1 MDAMDDPEPKAALV
15 ALVAQP
21 CTNTVA
27 DAPLR
32 AELEGLRMRE
42 QMARAEEHGL
52 DREAL
57 LGARESERPKAS
69 VVELLLAQSR
79 GGAP

>member
-1 MDAMDDPEPKAALV
+1 MSDALSSAREAGVCEDAIMDAMDDPEPKAALV

-52 DREAL
+52 DREAV
-57 LGARESERPKAS
+57 S
-69 VVELLLAQSR
+69 
-79 GGAP
+79 